1 MNRMQALF
9 MPVAT
14 EGGERYSVALP
25 LLLAMFTLVLWF
37 GFQSWQLVA
46 ERNNLK
52 VLAANQAT
60 MYANAQK
67 MRAQLDS
74 IASGVAELAREGNAN
89 AAQAVQALAGKGITI
104 KSNGAAGE
112 SPSVN

>member
-1 MNRMQALF
+1 MNRLQALF

-74 IASGVAELAREGNAN
+74 IASGIAPRCCAMVLAWATISPLASQMAAE
-89 AAQAVQALAGKGITI
+89 
-104 KSNGAAGE
+104 
-112 SPSVN
+112 

>member
-1 MNRMQALF
+1 MKRLRALVA
-9 MPVAT
+9 PVAT
-14 EGGERYSVALP
+14 EGGERYGVALP
-25 LLLAMFTLVLWF
+25 LLLAMVALVLWF

-60 MYANAQK
+60 MDANAQK
-67 MRAQLDS
+67 MRAQLDA
-74 IASGVAELAREGNAN
+74 IASGTAELARGGNAN
-89 AAQAVQALAGKGITI
+89 ATQVVRALASKGITI

-112 SPSVN
+112 SPDAN

>member
-1 MNRMQALF
+1 MNRLQALF

-14 EGGERYSVALP
+14 EGGARYSTALP

-37 GFQSWQLVA
+37 GFQAWQLVA

-67 MRAQLDS
+67 MRAQLDA
-74 IASGVAELAREGNAN
+74 IASGTAEPAREGNVN
-89 AAQAVQALAGKGITI
+89 AAQVVQALASKGITI

-112 SPSVN
+112 SPGVN